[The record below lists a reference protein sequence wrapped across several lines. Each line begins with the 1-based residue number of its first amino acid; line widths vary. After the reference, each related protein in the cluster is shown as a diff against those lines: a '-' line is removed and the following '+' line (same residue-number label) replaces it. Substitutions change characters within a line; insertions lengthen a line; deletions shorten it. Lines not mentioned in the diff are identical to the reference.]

1 MKNFSQ
7 LSTNSTEF
15 NLIEPDFNFTQ
26 PDFNLSVAPGC
37 NLTSPSTFNT
47 TVLPVLHSLIFV
59 IGVLGNGLVL
69 LVVGRSVLGRNK
81 YGSKASVTNV
91 LVFNLALADLIF
103 VATLPF
109 HAVEKI
115 KVNRLVGI
123 FVMFFLILKPF

>member
-7 LSTNSTEF
+7 LSTNSTNF
-15 NLIEPDFNFTQ
+15 NLVD
-26 PDFNLSVAPGC
+26 PDFNLTQPSC
-37 NLTSPSTFNT
+37 NLTAPSTFNT
-47 TVLPVLHSLIFV
+47 TVLPILHSLIFV
-59 IGVLGNGLVL
+59 VGVLGNGLVL

-115 KVNRLVGI
+115 KVNRLVGGL
-123 FVMFFLILKPF
+123 MLFFLY

>member
-7 LSTNSTEF
+7 LSTNSTNF
-15 NLIEPDFNFTQ
+15 NLVD
-26 PDFNLSVAPGC
+26 PDFNLTQPSC
-37 NLTSPSTFNT
+37 NLTAPSTFNT

-59 IGVLGNGLVL
+59 VGVLGNGLVL

-91 LVFNLALADLIF
+91 LVFNLAMADLIF

-115 KVNRLVGI
+115 KVNRLVGSL
-123 FVMFFLILKPF
+123 VLFFLCLNLFA

>member
-7 LSTNSTEF
+7 LSTNSTNF
-15 NLIEPDFNFTQ
+15 NLVD
-26 PDFNLSVAPGC
+26 PDFNLSTVLSC
-37 NLTSPSTFNT
+37 NLTQPDCNLTQPSTFNT
-47 TVLPVLHSLIFV
+47 TVLPALHFLIFV

-115 KVNRLVGI
+115 KVNRLVGSL
-123 FVMFFLILKPF
+123 V